1 MSNQAVLDVI
11 NKIDAERSKYK
22 PTMEEFLISSQ
33 KNQDI
38 RNQVIKYFSQNG
50 IDITDEAV
58 DNAVNEYLFKRFDYK
73 ESKVVGLQETISK
86 FLFFMLAAKEKQRQ
100 IIITLS
106 AIMLAIVVVIT
117 GSVIINNHRAK
128 QNEEAYA
135 LIQSDSVNFVKRI
148 KDMRVYTNGLFITL
162 SDKLDDLDHR
172 VKSVNELS
180 KPEIK
185 NSKDFYATNYQP
197 LDEKISYVEKT
208 VESFK
213 RYDTLI
219 NGSDYKKLQNTPS
232 VVIANDKALA
242 SIRTFATDSNAQ
254 VSNLAKVIDQVLVSY
269 QLVSQLDSIK
279 ARYSAMLNDPVAKEF
294 TESSLATIKNYAESG
309 DKSSMQ
315 NAVDKLNNYY
325 TLFKS
330 PAKMEIY
337 VGNDNKS
344 GVERTF
350 NSSGNK
356 KWYLIVQVK
365 GYDNSVMS
373 YPVLDQESGKVVN
386 VKIFGIEVPRDIY
399 QKVGSEKKSTGMIKQ
414 RIIATKDANTM
425 QFNNK
430 IAVNDGFITKW

>member
-33 KNQDI
+33 KNQEI
-38 RNQVIKYFSQNG
+38 RTQVMKYFSQNG
-50 IDITDEAV
+50 IEITDKAV

-73 ESKVVGLQETISK
+73 ESKVVGLQGFISK

-100 IIITLS
+100 IIITFS
-106 AIMLAIVVVIT
+106 AIMIAIAIAIT
-117 GSVIINNHRAK
+117 GSVMISNYKAK
-128 QNEEAYA
+128 QNEEAYT

-148 KDMRVYTNGLFITL
+148 KDMRVHANGLFVTL
-162 SDKLDDLDHR
+162 ADKLDDLEHR
-172 VKSVNELS
+172 VKSVNELT

-185 NSKDFYATNYQP
+185 DSKDFYATYYQP
-197 LDEKISYVEKT
+197 LNEKISHVEQT

-213 RYDTLI
+213 RYSTVI
-219 NGSDYKKLQNTPS
+219 NGSDYKKLQNNPN
-232 VVIANDKALA
+232 IIEANNKALT
-242 SIRTFATDSNAQ
+242 SIRTFASDANSQ
-254 VSNLAKVIDQVLVSY
+254 VTNLAKVIDRVLVSY
-269 QLVSQLDSIK
+269 QLVAQFDSIK
-279 ARYSAMLNDPVAKEF
+279 ARYSVMLNDPAAKEF
-294 TESSLATIKNYAESG
+294 TESSLATIKAYAEAG

-315 NAVDKLNNYY
+315 NAVDKLNSYY

-337 VGNDNKS
+337 VGDDNKS

-350 NSSGNK
+350 DSSGSK

-365 GYDNSVMS
+365 GYDNHVMS

-386 VKIFGIEVPRDIY
+386 AKIFGIEVPRAVY

-414 RIIATKDANTM
+414 RIVATKDANTM

-430 IAVNDGFITKW
+430 ISVNDGFITNW